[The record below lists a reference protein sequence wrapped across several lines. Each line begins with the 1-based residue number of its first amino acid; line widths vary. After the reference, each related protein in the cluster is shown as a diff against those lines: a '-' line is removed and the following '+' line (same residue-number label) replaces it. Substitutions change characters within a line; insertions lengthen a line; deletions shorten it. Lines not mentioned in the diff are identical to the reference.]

1 MLRIDSNIIWIIVN
15 LLIFYFL
22 IRKFLF
28 KRVLDMIEKRKELIN
43 GQFADAEN
51 TNKEALELKTRY
63 EASIKNAKE
72 EGNAIVEKARQRAE
86 AESDEII
93 SAAQAQSRQMIESAN
108 KNIERQQEKAFR
120 DAQSQISVLAMAA
133 AAKIIGET
141 SSPDSDDAIYNEFLK
156 KAGEQHD
163 SNSH

>member
-28 KRVLDMIEKRKELIN
+28 KRVLDMIEKRKEMID
-43 GQFADAEN
+43 GQFADAKAAN
-51 TNKEALELKTRY
+51 DEALELKSQY
-63 EASIKNAKE
+63 ETSIRNAKE
-72 EGNAIVEKARQRAE
+72 EGNAIVERARKRAE
-86 AESDEII
+86 AQSAEII
-93 SAAQAQSRQMIESAN
+93 SAAQAQSQQMIERTN
-108 KNIERQQEKAFR
+108 KNIERQQERALQ
-120 DAQSQISVLAMAA
+120 DVQSQISVLAMAA
-133 AAKIIGET
+133 AAKIIGDT
-141 SSPDSDDAIYNEFLK
+141 SNPGTDDAIYNEFLM